1 VKTAIANLKSYSRNR
16 KRPLPTERLELV
28 MPAELKTQIHEHA
41 QKEKLPMQVF
51 VRLVLE
57 KYMNSKRLQNSNTD
71 DHRERMFACAHSFPC
86 DCGHGA
92 TNYKGK

>member
-1 VKTAIANLKSYSRNR
+1 MKKTIAASKSYSRNR

-28 MPAELKTQIHEHA
+28 MPAELKTYIHERA
-41 QKEKLPMQVF
+41 QEAKLPMQVF

-57 KYMNSKRLQNSNTD
+57 KHMKENPSFKEKSD
-71 DHRERMFACAHSFPC
+71 DHRDRMFSCTHSFPC
-86 DCGHGA
+86 DCGREA